1 MKSDFLKG
9 IYHGIPIALGYLSV
23 SFGFGILA
31 ATSGLSVFSATAIS
45 ASNLTAA
52 GVAVIAAGGTLFEMI
67 LTQLVINSRYALM
80 SLSLSQKLDSSFTT
94 IKRLI
99 ASFGITDEIFAVASS
114 QPFLLTPSYMYG
126 LILISFLGWTS
137 GTAIGAS
144 AGEFLPPSVTNAMGI
159 VLYGMF
165 LAIIVPSAR
174 KQKSV
179 LFTVLVSA
187 GLSIIFKYIFTS
199 VSAGFSVIIC
209 ALFSSALSAFIFPVD
224 EEENK

>member
-45 ASNLTAA
+45 ASNLTSAGQAA

-99 ASFGITDEIFAVASS
+99 ASFC
-114 QPFLLTPSYMYG
+114 
-126 LILISFLGWTS
+126 
-137 GTAIGAS
+137 
-144 AGEFLPPSVTNAMGI
+144 
-159 VLYGMF
+159 
-165 LAIIVPSAR
+165 
-174 KQKSV
+174 
-179 LFTVLVSA
+179 
-187 GLSIIFKYIFTS
+187 SI
-199 VSAGFSVIIC
+199 
-209 ALFSSALSAFIFPVD
+209 ALS
-224 EEENK
+224 